1 MAYNPITNP
10 QNVAINEISTGGG
23 LVKHHLSL
31 GTTADQVTVSGTPG
45 KVTGWYVY
53 NDQTTVA
60 RIAFYDATTAPAVG
74 NITLPAFKFAIVVPP
89 SAGANVAL
97 PAGIQFTT
105 GISFNIGS
113 SVIDSNTTLATASKV
128 SVNIFYKN

>member
-23 LVKHHLSL
+23 LVKHYLSA
-31 GTTADQVTVSGTPG
+31 GAGDQTVVSSTPG
-45 KVTGWYVY
+45 KVTGWYIY

-60 RIAFYDATTAPAVG
+60 RIAFYDATTAPILG
-74 NITLPAFKFAIVVPP
+74 NTTLPAFKFAIVIPP

-97 PAGIQFTT
+97 PAGIQFST

-113 SVIDSNTTLATASKV
+113 DVADSGTTPATANKV

>member
-1 MAYNPITNP
+1 MSYNPITNP
-10 QNVAINEISTGGG
+10 LNVAINEISTGGG
-23 LVKHHLSL
+23 KVDHYLSAGAL
-31 GTTADQVTVSGTPG
+31 PGDVVSATPG
-45 KVTGWYVY
+45 KVTGWYIY

-60 RIAFYDATTAPAVG
+60 RVAIYNSTSVPALGSLTNLV
-74 NITLPAFKFAIVVPP
+74 LAIVVPP

-97 PAGIQFTT
+97 PAGIQFST

-113 SVIDSNTTLATASKV
+113 EVADNGTVAATASKV